1 MHKNQRIFGRQVNLI
16 WWGCAPYF
24 RRWVYPARDLPSA
37 EPGRRRMFTGY
48 YFGLFEVRVWW
59 AGW

>member
-1 MHKNQRIFGRQVNLI
+1 MNLI